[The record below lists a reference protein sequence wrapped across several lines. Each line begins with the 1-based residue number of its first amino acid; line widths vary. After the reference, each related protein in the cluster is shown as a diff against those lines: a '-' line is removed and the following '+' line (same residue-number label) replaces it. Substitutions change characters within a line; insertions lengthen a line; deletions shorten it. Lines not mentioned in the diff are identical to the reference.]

1 MDNWRNLLDM
11 LAVAAFAYLTVSVW
25 RMLMNR
31 SRRLPIFRLFAMV
44 IGAQVSIYFAMLA
57 LMPDLIDEGE
67 VIGTLLL
74 SLYLTP
80 LFWRIHEDGK
90 QMEIDRER
98 AVVTLSSIGDGV
110 ITTDLAGRVLTLNP
124 VAEIYTGWTTSEA
137 VGQQSELV
145 FRIINEESRRPV
157 DSPIRRAMQEG
168 VVVALASNTRLINRG
183 GQEYSIEDSAAPIR
197 NTRGEIIGSV
207 LVFRCVDDK
216 RDVIEKMT
224 WQANHDALT
233 GLPNRTLLSDR
244 IEQTLAM
251 AKRTGQLVVVAFID
265 LDGFKPVND
274 QHGHEAGDAL
284 LVDVARRLKSAL
296 RSEDTVARLGGDE
309 FVLVL
314 SSLAGHD
321 EINPA
326 LTRVLDTLSMPYS
339 VNGAM
344 LEISASIGAT
354 VYPMDSG
361 DADTLIRHA
370 DQAMYQVKQH
380 GRRHFQLFD
389 PWMDQQV
396 RERYAQIERIRQAL
410 HQNELLLYYQPKVD
424 MQSEKVV
431 GVEALLRW
439 QHPERGLLGPID
451 CLPLVA
457 QTATMLEIDR
467 WVLSTALSQV
477 SIWRSTGLNLQVSVN
492 LSERL
497 LQHPDFP
504 VFLQDLL
511 RRHALPG
518 MALELEVL
526 ESAALQDLD
535 KVSRAVAAC
544 RALGVTIALD
554 DFGTGYSALAYLKRL
569 PADTIKIDRDF
580 VRDML
585 QDQEDAA
592 IVKAIIGLADT
603 FRKNV
608 VAEGVETPMHAAAL
622 RELGCQYAQ
631 GYGIA
636 RPMPVIEIQP
646 WVNSVTEAGLFN

>member
-1 MDNWRNLLDM
+1 MIDWHTLLDM
-11 LAVAAFAYLTVSVW
+11 LAVTALVYLTLSVW
-25 RMLMNR
+25 RMIMNR
-31 SRRLPIFRLFAMV
+31 SQRLPIFRLFAMV
-44 IGAQVSIYFAMLA
+44 IGAQVSIYFALLA

-67 VIGTLLL
+67 VIGMLLL
-74 SLYLTP
+74 SVYLTP

-90 QMEIDRER
+90 AIELEREM

-110 ITTDLAGRVLTLNP
+110 ISTDLTGRVLMLNP
-124 VAEIYTGWTTSEA
+124 VAEIYTGWTTKEA
-137 VGQQSELV
+137 YSQRLELV
-145 FRIINEESRRPV
+145 FQIINEDSRRPV
-157 DSPIRRAMQEG
+157 ESPTRRAMQEG
-168 VVVALASNTRLINRG
+168 IVVALASNTRLVSRN
-183 GQEYSIEDSAAPIR
+183 GQEFSIEDSAAPIR
-197 NTRGEIIGSV
+197 NTRGETIGGV
-207 LVFRCVDDK
+207 VVFRCVDDK
-216 RDVIEKMT
+216 RDAIEKMT

-233 GLPNRTLLSDR
+233 GLPNRTLLGDR
-244 IEQTLAM
+244 IEQSLAM
-251 AKRTGQLVVVAFID
+251 ARRTGQIVVVAFMD

-274 QHGHEAGDAL
+274 QYGHEAGDAL
-284 LVDVARRLKSAL
+284 LVDVARRLKSVL
-296 RSEDTVARLGGDE
+296 RTEDTVARLGGDE

-314 SSLAGHD
+314 TSLAGHD
-321 EINPA
+321 DINPA
-326 LTRVLDTLSMPYS
+326 LTRVLDTLSMPYA

-370 DQAMYQVKQH
+370 DQAMYQVKQR

-396 RERYAQIERIRQAL
+396 RERHAQVERIRQAL
-410 HQNELLLYYQPKVD
+410 HQHELLLYYQPKVD
-424 MQSEKVV
+424 MLSQKVV

-439 QHPERGLLGPID
+439 QHPERGLLDPAY

-467 WVLSTALSQV
+467 WVLATALAQV
-477 SIWRSTGLNLQVSVN
+477 SIWRASGLDLGVSVN

-504 VFLQDLL
+504 TFLQDLL

-518 MALELEVL
+518 AALELEVL
-526 ESAALQDLD
+526 ESTAQQDLD
-535 KVSRAVAAC
+535 KVSRAVASC

-569 PADTIKIDRDF
+569 PADTIKIDQEF

-592 IVKAIIGLADT
+592 IVKAIIGLANT

-608 VAEGVETPMHAAAL
+608 VTEGVETVMHAAAL
-622 RELGCQYAQ
+622 RELGCQFAQ

-636 RPMPVIEIQP
+636 RPMPVSQVPSWIT
-646 WVNSVTEAGLFN
+646 SVSESGLFQ